1 MSNSPNIFLN
11 NPDALSSVLSRLDL
25 KADVYVN
32 GDFCGAW
39 AMDTSGSRRIPFHL
53 VGRGEAWLHLEG
65 EPAQLLSSGDL
76 VLFPRDDRHI
86 IAHSSKAPPLERV
99 NAEME
104 VVDGPVTQ
112 LICGSFEFR
121 NKAAWPLLDSL
132 APVIVLDLSDM
143 CSTPAARTLINL
155 MVGELNQAAPG
166 YYAAV
171 NHLALLLF
179 VQVIRQQIDAGQVDS
194 GLLAA
199 LFDPRISRALGAIH
213 NRPEEHWTLES
224 LAREAA
230 MGRSSFARQFNELT
244 GIPPMQYLAI
254 WRMQEARSL
263 LETTRISVAEIAER
277 CGYES
282 EAAFRK
288 AFRKITGQPPGTV
301 RKNSVVK

>member
-25 KADVYVN
+25 RADVYVN

-39 AMDTSGSRRIPFHL
+39 AIDSSGSRRIPFHL
-53 VGRGEAWLHLEG
+53 VGRGEAWLHVEG
-65 EPAQLLSSGDL
+65 EPAKLLSSGDL
-76 VLFPRDDRHI
+76 VLFPR
-86 IAHSSKAPPLERV
+86 AERV
-99 NAEME
+99 NAELE

-112 LICGSFEFR
+112 LICGAFEFH

-143 CSTPAARTLINL
+143 CSTPAARTLIDL

-166 YYAAV
+166 HYAAV
-171 NHLALLLF
+171 NQLALLLF
-179 VQVIRQQIDAGQVDS
+179 VQVIRQQIDAGSVDS

-199 LFDPRISRALGAIH
+199 LFHPRISRALGAIH
-213 NRPEEHWTLES
+213 NRPEERWTLES

-230 MGRSSFARQFNELT
+230 MGRSSFAQQFNELT
-244 GIPPMQYLAI
+244 GIPPMQYLAV
-254 WRMQEARSL
+254 WRMQEAKLL
-263 LETTRISVAEIAER
+263 LETTRTSVAEIAER

-288 AFRKITGQPPGTV
+288 AFRKITGQPPGEV
-301 RKNSVVK
+301 RRNAAVK